1 MKQWIEDNLC
11 KLVQIAYHLV
21 FVTGM
26 TLGGSHY
33 VSEIE
38 KTRDEALKE
47 VRKVRE
53 SIDKA
58 SKSVYTS
65 QEKIV
70 KELSKVKKACDKLF

>member
-1 MKQWIEDNLC
+1 MNSMKQWIEDNLC

-47 VRKVRE
+47 VR
-53 SIDKA
+53 
-58 SKSVYTS
+58 T
-65 QEKIV
+65 
-70 KELSKVKKACDKLF
+70 